1 LYFRQLK
8 NNWRGVRVVE
18 GARLESVYTSKGYR
32 GFESRPLR
40 QLKNPVTSGIFISSD
55 RQKACFQIGNGNK
68 KRQPM
73 VWLTFLNSSN
83 SFFEITPGATNFNFS
98 SSPTSQ
104 GLEYLFRLC

>member
-40 QLKNPVTSGIFISSD
+40 QFKNPARKRDFLFPVTGK
-55 RQKACFQIGNGNK
+55 KACFRTGNGNK

-73 VWLTFLNSSN
+73 VDDF
-83 SFFEITPGATNFNFS
+83 
-98 SSPTSQ
+98 
-104 GLEYLFRLC
+104 